1 MQHLYHITN
10 QLGAIVG
17 DDADRP
23 GAHTAVLVCDH
34 STDVWAYATRSRHQ
48 PSVHRIDAMAAATG
62 ECLTPEEYAYRL
74 AAVAMTA
81 WRHRRAKLARTGGAT
96 GTAARYGRS
105 PHRFADTHSLQDNTS
120 LSEAIRTSARASST
134 RQATLTASDNDDRSD
149 IDSDDSEGPML
160 VECDDGRLLIY
171 PMPSRKVGRD
181 DLRRPQRLRL
191 LPPSQQASRR
201 SSFAR
206 RSRSLSGDAAP
217 AKSTLT
223 QLRSTAADDH
233 GDTAWSTE
241 DETDRDSLRSDSAT
255 KIDSLSPLL
264 LVLNADTTA
273 WYTLLQQARTFAEL
287 CSTISSS

>member
-1 MQHLYHITN
+1 
-10 QLGAIVG
+10 
-17 DDADRP
+17 
-23 GAHTAVLVCDH
+23 
-34 STDVWAYATRSRHQ
+34 
-48 PSVHRIDAMAAATG
+48 
-62 ECLTPEEYAYRL
+62 
-74 AAVAMTA
+74 MTA

-223 QLRSTAADDH
+223 QLCSTAADDH